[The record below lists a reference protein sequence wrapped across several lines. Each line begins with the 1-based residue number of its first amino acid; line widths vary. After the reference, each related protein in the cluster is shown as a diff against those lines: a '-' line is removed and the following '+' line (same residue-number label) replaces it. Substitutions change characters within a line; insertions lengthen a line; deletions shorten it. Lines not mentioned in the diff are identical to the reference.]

1 MNQIPDGESAAST
14 PEMLTIDEAAALLRV
29 NPRTVQRAIAAGR
42 IAHVRLSRQTVRI
55 PRTALLEPAE
65 PEGVEA

>member
-1 MNQIPDGESAAST
+1 
-14 PEMLTIDEAAALLRV
+14 MLTIDEAAALLRV